1 MKKIFAFVLSLALA
15 FPTAS
20 LLAQQAPAQQQ
31 PAQVAQAGGPPPAGL
46 FGLGLGATVAL
57 GALLVIVVAN
67 AVDDDDTIIPAT
79 ATDGGTTGTR

>member
-1 MKKIFAFVLSLALA
+1 MKKILAFVLSVALA

-67 AVDDDDTIIPAT
+67 AVDDDDTILPA
-79 ATDGGTTGTR
+79 AGTTAAASGTR